1 MASSTGVRT
10 VFRELRCS
18 LNQPKIKDL
27 KITQYIL
34 NQYRKHQITEK
45 QHCKAA
51 QEMNHLVD
59 TYATYLSSQRKWQ
72 EVHTEY
78 HAKGER
84 TVSET
89 ARLVGFKLPHDP
101 K

>member
-1 MASSTGVRT
+1 MIN
-10 VFRELRCS
+10 F
-18 LNQPKIKDL
+18 Q
-27 KITQYIL
+27 
-34 NQYRKHQITEK
+34 
-45 QHCKAA
+45 AA

>member
-45 QHCKAA
+45 QHCKVCLG
-51 QEMNHLVD
+51 H
-59 TYATYLSSQRKWQ
+59 TATIYIVYTLIL
-72 EVHTEY
+72 
-78 HAKGER
+78 
-84 TVSET
+84 
-89 ARLVGFKLPHDP
+89 RLCLDFIN
-101 K
+101 

>member
-45 QHCKAA
+45 QHCKVC
-51 QEMNHLVD
+51 MFGFFTR
-59 TYATYLSSQRKWQ
+59 TYSWGIKGFDKTPVSCVIGGNTYHYTN
-72 EVHTEY
+72 E
-78 HAKGER
+78 
-84 TVSET
+84 
-89 ARLVGFKLPHDP
+89 DNI
-101 K
+101 

>member
-45 QHCKAA
+45 QHCKVC
-51 QEMNHLVD
+51 LGF
-59 TYATYLSSQRKWQ
+59 L
-72 EVHTEY
+72 
-78 HAKGER
+78 HALTVGELKDL
-84 TVSET
+84 TKPQSL
-89 ARLVGFKLPHDP
+89 A
-101 K
+101 